1 MQELTHV
8 LQVVN
13 VFLEPRALPSK
24 LVYAVNLILE
34 EILMNI
40 IKYGYDDGESHEIE
54 VQIEVE
60 QEEVA
65 LTVIDDGRE
74 FNPLTVPPPDRSK
87 SAMDRLEE
95 GLGLQFVRH
104 MRNAIE
110 YRREEDKNILK
121 IWMFLYPVCFM
132 NFRRETVEMA
142 VPFPDCRLIRQVG
155 AIRSRK
161 RA

>member
-1 MQELTHV
+1 MANTLSISFANDMPELTHV

-13 VFLEPRALPSK
+13 VFLEPRELQSK

-40 IKYGYDDGESHEIE
+40 VKYGYDDEESHEIE

-65 LTVIDDGRE
+65 LIVIDDGKE
-74 FNPLTVPPPDRSK
+74 FNPLTIPKPDRSK

-104 MRNAIE
+104 MRNAME
-110 YRREEDKNILK
+110 YRREEGKNILR
-121 IWMFLYPVCFM
+121 IWIFL
-132 NFRRETVEMA
+132 
-142 VPFPDCRLIRQVG
+142 
-155 AIRSRK
+155 
-161 RA
+161 

>member
-1 MQELTHV
+1 MANTLSVSFANDMKELTHL

-13 VFLEPRALPSK
+13 VFLEPRELQSK
-24 LVYAVNLILE
+24 LIYAVNLILE

-40 IKYGYDDGESHEIE
+40 IKYGYDDEESHAIE

-65 LTVIDDGRE
+65 LTVIDDGKE
-74 FNPLTVPPPDRSK
+74 FNPLTIPRPDRSK

-104 MRNAIE
+104 MRNAME

-121 IWMFLYPVCFM
+121 IWIFL
-132 NFRRETVEMA
+132 
-142 VPFPDCRLIRQVG
+142 
-155 AIRSRK
+155 
-161 RA
+161 

>member
-1 MQELTHV
+1 MANTLSISFANDMQELTHV

-13 VFLEPRALPSK
+13 VFLEPRELQSK
-24 LVYAVNLILE
+24 LIYAVNLILE

-40 IKYGYDDGESHEIE
+40 VKYGYDDEESHEIE

-65 LTVIDDGRE
+65 LTVIDDGKE
-74 FNPLTVPPPDRSK
+74 FNPLTIPRPDHSK

-104 MRNAIE
+104 MRNAME
-110 YRREEDKNILK
+110 YRREKDKNILT
-121 IWMFLYPVCFM
+121 IWIFL
-132 NFRRETVEMA
+132 
-142 VPFPDCRLIRQVG
+142 
-155 AIRSRK
+155 
-161 RA
+161 

>member
-1 MQELTHV
+1 MANTLSISFANDMKELTHV

-13 VFLEPRALPSK
+13 VFLEPRELQSK

-40 IKYGYDDGESHEIE
+40 LKYGYDDEESHEIE

-65 LTVIDDGRE
+65 LTVIDDGKE
-74 FNPLTVPPPDRSK
+74 FNPLTIPRPDHSK

-104 MRNAIE
+104 MRNAME
-110 YRREEDKNILK
+110 YRREENKNILK
-121 IWMFLYPVCFM
+121 IWIFL
-132 NFRRETVEMA
+132 
-142 VPFPDCRLIRQVG
+142 
-155 AIRSRK
+155 
-161 RA
+161 

>member
-1 MQELTHV
+1 MKELTHV

-13 VFLEPRALPSK
+13 VFLEPRELQSK

-40 IKYGYDDGESHEIE
+40 IRYGYDDEESHEIE

-65 LTVIDDGRE
+65 LTVIDDGKE
-74 FNPLTVPPPDRSK
+74 FNPLTIPRPDHSK

-104 MRNAIE
+104 MRNAME
-110 YRREEDKNILK
+110 YRREENKNMLK
-121 IWMFLYPVCFM
+121 IWIFL
-132 NFRRETVEMA
+132 
-142 VPFPDCRLIRQVG
+142 
-155 AIRSRK
+155 
-161 RA
+161 

>member
-1 MQELTHV
+1 VANTLSISFTNDMQELTHL

-13 VFLEPRALPSK
+13 VFLEPRALSSK

-74 FNPLTVPPPDRSK
+74 FNPLTVPPPDHSK

-121 IWMFLYPVCFM
+121 IWMFL
-132 NFRRETVEMA
+132 
-142 VPFPDCRLIRQVG
+142 
-155 AIRSRK
+155 
-161 RA
+161 

>member
-1 MQELTHV
+1 VANTLSISFANDMQELTHV

-60 QEEVA
+60 QEEIA

-74 FNPLTVPPPDRSK
+74 FNPLTVPPPDHSK

-121 IWMFLYPVCFM
+121 IWMFL
-132 NFRRETVEMA
+132 
-142 VPFPDCRLIRQVG
+142 
-155 AIRSRK
+155 
-161 RA
+161 

>member
-1 MQELTHV
+1 MASTLSISFANDMQELTHV

-74 FNPLTVPPPDRSK
+74 FNPLTVPPPDHSK

-121 IWMFLYPVCFM
+121 IWMFL
-132 NFRRETVEMA
+132 
-142 VPFPDCRLIRQVG
+142 
-155 AIRSRK
+155 
-161 RA
+161 

>member
-1 MQELTHV
+1 VANTLSISFANDMQELTHV

-60 QEEVA
+60 QEEIA

-74 FNPLTVPPPDRSK
+74 FNPLTIPPPDHSK

-121 IWMFLYPVCFM
+121 IWMFL
-132 NFRRETVEMA
+132 
-142 VPFPDCRLIRQVG
+142 
-155 AIRSRK
+155 
-161 RA
+161 

>member
-1 MQELTHV
+1 MANTLSISFANDMQELTHV

-13 VFLEPRALPSK
+13 VFLEPRELQSK
-24 LVYAVNLILE
+24 LIYAVNLILE

-40 IKYGYDDGESHEIE
+40 IKYGYEDEESHEIE

-65 LTVIDDGRE
+65 LTVIDDGKE
-74 FNPLTVPPPDRSK
+74 FNPLTIPKADRSK

-104 MRNAIE
+104 MRNAME
-110 YRREEDKNILK
+110 YRREENKNILK
-121 IWMFLYPVCFM
+121 IWIFL
-132 NFRRETVEMA
+132 
-142 VPFPDCRLIRQVG
+142 
-155 AIRSRK
+155 
-161 RA
+161 

>member
-1 MQELTHV
+1 MANTLSISFANDMQELTHV

-74 FNPLTVPPPDRSK
+74 FNPLTVPPPDHSK

-110 YRREEDKNILK
+110 YRRDEDKNILK
-121 IWMFLYPVCFM
+121 IWMFL
-132 NFRRETVEMA
+132 
-142 VPFPDCRLIRQVG
+142 
-155 AIRSRK
+155 
-161 RA
+161 

>member
-1 MQELTHV
+1 MANTLSISFANDMQELTHL
-8 LQVVN
+8 LQVVS
-13 VFLEPRALPSK
+13 VFLEPRALSSK

-40 IKYGYDDGESHEIE
+40 IKYGYDDEESHEIE

-65 LTVIDDGRE
+65 LIVIDDGKE
-74 FNPLTVPPPDRSK
+74 FNPLTIPKPDRSK

-104 MRNAIE
+104 MRNAME
-110 YRREEDKNILK
+110 YRREEGKNILR
-121 IWMFLYPVCFM
+121 IWIFL
-132 NFRRETVEMA
+132 
-142 VPFPDCRLIRQVG
+142 
-155 AIRSRK
+155 
-161 RA
+161 

>member
-1 MQELTHV
+1 MANTLSISFANDMQELTHV

-74 FNPLTVPPPDRSK
+74 FNPLTV
-87 SAMDRLEE
+87 
-95 GLGLQFVRH
+95 QVRH
-104 MRNAIE
+104 
-110 YRREEDKNILK
+110 
-121 IWMFLYPVCFM
+121 
-132 NFRRETVEMA
+132 
-142 VPFPDCRLIRQVG
+142 G
-155 AIRSRK
+155 
-161 RA
+161 

>member
-1 MQELTHV
+1 VANSLSISFANDMQELTHV

-13 VFLEPRALPSK
+13 VFLEPRALSSK
-24 LVYAVNLILE
+24 IVYAVNLILE

-40 IKYGYDDGESHEIE
+40 IKYGYDDEESHEIE

-65 LTVIDDGRE
+65 LTVIDDGKE
-74 FNPLTVPPPDRSK
+74 FNPLTIPGPARSK

-104 MRNAIE
+104 MRNAME
-110 YRREEDKNILK
+110 YRREEDKNILT
-121 IWMFLYPVCFM
+121 IWIFL
-132 NFRRETVEMA
+132 
-142 VPFPDCRLIRQVG
+142 
-155 AIRSRK
+155 
-161 RA
+161 

>member
-1 MQELTHV
+1 MANTLSISFANDMPELTHV

-13 VFLEPRALPSK
+13 VFLEPRELQSK

-40 IKYGYDDGESHEIE
+40 IKYGYDDEESHEIE

-65 LTVIDDGRE
+65 VTVVDDGKE
-74 FNPLTVPPPDRSK
+74 FNPLTIPGLDRSK
-87 SAMDRLEE
+87 SAMDRIEE

-104 MRNAIE
+104 MRNAME

-121 IWMFLYPVCFM
+121 IWIFL
-132 NFRRETVEMA
+132 
-142 VPFPDCRLIRQVG
+142 
-155 AIRSRK
+155 
-161 RA
+161 

>member
-1 MQELTHV
+1 VANTLSITFANDMQELTHV

-24 LVYAVNLILE
+24 LVYAVNLISE

-121 IWMFLYPVCFM
+121 IWMFL
-132 NFRRETVEMA
+132 
-142 VPFPDCRLIRQVG
+142 
-155 AIRSRK
+155 
-161 RA
+161 